1 MHIGVPKPQEND
13 RRVGLVPESVGSLVG
28 AGHRVTVEAGAGRG
42 SGHLDDDYQS
52 VGAEIGDPYACDF
65 VAAVTLPPLDLLTN
79 ARSVMG
85 LLAPFD
91 HPETMTRLAA
101 SGVTAFAFE
110 AVPRTTRAQVMDAL
124 SSQATVA
131 GYQGALEAARL
142 CDRFFPML
150 TTAAGT
156 IRPATVVV
164 LGAGVA
170 GLQAIATT
178 RRLGAVVWAFDVR
191 SAAAE
196 QVKSLGARFIE
207 SEAAAQDASSSG
219 GYAQEVAA
227 DEQSRILAALAPHI
241 AKADAVICTA
251 AIPGRPAP
259 TLVTEDMVRSM
270 HPGSVVVDLAAATGG
285 NCVLTQPGATV
296 EVEGVTIVG
305 DLDLASRTAA
315 HASQMYSRNM
325 SAFLDLVVG
334 EDGAFAPDWADQI
347 VAESCITRDG
357 KVVHPRLVQEE
368 S

>member
-1 MHIGVPKPQEND
+1 MHIGVPHPREGE
-13 RRVGLVPESVGSLVG
+13 RRVGLVPDSVEALVK
-28 AGHRVTVEAGAGRG
+28 AGHRVTIEADAGRG
-42 SGHLDDDYQS
+42 SGHLDDDYRA

-65 VAAVTLPPLDLLTN
+65 VAAVTLPPPDRL
-79 ARSVMG
+79 AGAGAVMG

-91 HPETMTRLAA
+91 HPEDMTRLAA

-124 SSQATVA
+124 SSQATVV

-156 IRPATVVV
+156 LRPATVVV

-178 RRLGAVVWAFDVR
+178 HRLGAVVWAFDVR

-207 SEAAAQDASSSG
+207 TETAGQDAATSG

-227 DEQSRILAALAPHI
+227 DEQARILAALAPRI

-259 TLVTEDMVRSM
+259 TLITEDMVRSM
-270 HPGSVVVDLAAATGG
+270 RAGSVIVDLAAPTGG
-285 NCVLTQPGATV
+285 NCVLTQPGSTIEAA
-296 EVEGVTIVG
+296 GITIVG
-305 DLDLASRTAA
+305 DLDLVSRTAA

-325 SAFLDLVVG
+325 SAFLQLMVG
-334 EDGAFAPDWADQI
+334 DGGAFAPDWDDEI

-357 KVVHPRLVQEE
+357 KVVHPRLAQEE